1 MPRNRFQTNNLN
13 ELNERRRIQENGGRR
28 EIFGNNREDRRN
40 SGNYEPLEGEHVR
53 GERSR
58 RLLFD
63 DAIHPH
69 VTNVNSVLNNWARS
83 FNCYFFNST
92 NIIKEEPKYIKSYN
106 YTPNEFIFSKL
117 ESDIEN
123 PLFLGAEIEVDK
135 GGENDD
141 NAKYVI
147 DNLENCYIVHD
158 GSLRDGFEI
167 VTHPTTLDYHKQ
179 MNYREVFKELI
190 NRGYISHDATTCG
203 LHIHFN
209 RDYLSGNKTI
219 QDLCI
224 TKILFL
230 LEKYSENIERIAR
243 RSSNRY
249 SNNIKREK
257 EDDSLLDLLYKA
269 KGSGMFSSAK
279 YNSVNL
285 MHKNTVELRMFKGT
299 LKYDTYIAT
308 LEFVKNLVDISK
320 QVPLEDVQSVTFE
333 DIININPTEYL
344 IEYLRRRNIKIN

>member
-1 MPRNRFQTNNLN
+1 MSRNRFQTNNLN

-40 SGNYEPLEGEHVR
+40 SGNYEPLEGENIR

-58 RLLFD
+58 GLFID
-63 DAIHPH
+63 DAILPEMISNIDMNIDWSSHF
-69 VTNVNSVLNNWARS
+69 SS
-83 FNCYFFNST
+83 YFST
-92 NIIKEEPKYIKSYN
+92 NTKRRVKENIKPYN

-117 ESDIEN
+117 ESDIDN

-135 GGENDD
+135 GGEDDD

-147 DNLENCYIVHD
+147 DNLENCYVVHD

-167 VTHPTTLDYHKQ
+167 VTHPATLNYHKQ
-179 MNYREVFKELI
+179 MNYKEVFKELV
-190 NRGYISHDATTCG
+190 NKGYKAHDTVTCG

-209 RDYLSGNKTI
+209 RDYLSSNKTI

-230 LEKYSENIERIAR
+230 LERYCDNIEKLAR
-243 RSSNRY
+243 RQSNKY
-249 SNNIKREK
+249 SNNIKRNK

-269 KGSGMFSSAK
+269 KGSGMFNSAK
-279 YNSVNL
+279 YNAVNL
-285 MHKNTVELRMFKGT
+285 MHEKAVELRMFKGT
-299 LKYDTYIAT
+299 LKYETYMAT

-320 QVPLEDVQSVTFE
+320 QIPLDDIQSVTFE
-333 DIININPTEYL
+333 EIIDINPTEYL
-344 IEYLRRRNIKIN
+344 IEYLRKRGVINEI

>member
-28 EIFGNNREDRRN
+28 EIFGSNREDRRS
-40 SGNYEPLEGEHVR
+40 SGNYEPLEGENVR

-58 RLLFD
+58 RLVVVD
-63 DAIHPH
+63 DATHPDMIS
-69 VTNVNSVLNNWARS
+69 NIDMNIDWFNNFGS
-83 FNCYFFNST
+83 YFST
-92 NIIKEEPKYIKSYN
+92 NTKRRVKENIKPYN
-106 YTPNEFIFSKL
+106 YTPDEFIFSKL
-117 ESDIEN
+117 ERDVDN

-135 GGENDD
+135 GGEDDD

-147 DNLENCYIVHD
+147 DNLENCYVVHD

-167 VTHPTTLDYHKQ
+167 VTHPATLDYHKQ
-179 MNYREVFKELI
+179 MNYIEVFKELV
-190 NRGYISHDATTCG
+190 NRDYKSHDTTTCG

-209 RDYLSGNKTI
+209 RDYLSTNKTI

-230 LEKYSENIERIAR
+230 LEKYSDNVERIAR
-243 RSSNRY
+243 RSSNKY
-249 SNNIKREK
+249 SNKIKREK

-269 KGSGMFSSAK
+269 KCGGVYNSAK

-285 MHKNTVELRMFKGT
+285 LHGKTVELRMFKGT
-299 LKYDTYIAT
+299 LKYETYMAT

-320 QVPLEDVQSVTFE
+320 QIPLEDIQQVTFE
-333 DIININPTEYL
+333 EIIDINPTEYL
-344 IEYLRRRNIKIN
+344 IEYLRKRGVIN

>member
-28 EIFGNNREDRRN
+28 EIFGSNREDRRS
-40 SGNYEPLEGEHVR
+40 SGNYEPLEGENVR

-58 RLLFD
+58 RLVVVD
-63 DAIHPH
+63 DATHPDMIS
-69 VTNVNSVLNNWARS
+69 NIDMNINWFNNFGS
-83 FNCYFFNST
+83 YFST
-92 NIIKEEPKYIKSYN
+92 NTKRRVKENIKPYN
-106 YTPNEFIFSKL
+106 YTPDEFIFSKL
-117 ESDIEN
+117 ERDVDN

-135 GGENDD
+135 GGEDDD

-147 DNLENCYIVHD
+147 DNLENCYVVHD

-167 VTHPTTLDYHKQ
+167 VTHPATLDYHKQ
-179 MNYREVFKELI
+179 MNYIEVFKELV
-190 NRGYISHDATTCG
+190 NRDYKSHDTTTCG

-209 RDYLSGNKTI
+209 RDYLSTNKTI

-230 LEKYSENIERIAR
+230 LEKYSDNVERIAR
-243 RSSNRY
+243 RSSNKY
-249 SNNIKREK
+249 SNKIKREK

-269 KGSGMFSSAK
+269 KCGGVYNSAK

-285 MHKNTVELRMFKGT
+285 LHGKTVELRMFKGT
-299 LKYDTYIAT
+299 LKYETYMAT

-320 QVPLEDVQSVTFE
+320 QIPLEDIQQVTFE
-333 DIININPTEYL
+333 EIIDINPTEYL
-344 IEYLRRRNIKIN
+344 IEYLRKRGVIN

>member
-13 ELNERRRIQENGGRR
+13 ELNEKRRIQENRGRR
-28 EIFGNNREDRRN
+28 EIFGNNRGDRRY
-40 SGNYEPLEGEHVR
+40 SGNYEPLEGESVR

-58 RLLFD
+58 RMVVD
-63 DAIHPH
+63 DEIYSNIISNIN
-69 VTNVNSVLNNWARS
+69 TNLDWSSNFAS
-83 FNCYFFNST
+83 YFTTST
-92 NIIKEEPKYIKSYN
+92 SIIKEKPKYIKSYN
-106 YTPNEFIFSKL
+106 YIPNEFIFGKL
-117 ESDIEN
+117 GSDIDN

-135 GGENDD
+135 GGEDDD

-147 DNLENCYIVHD
+147 DNLENCYVVHD

-167 VTHPTTLDYHKQ
+167 VTHPATLDYHKQ
-179 MNYREVFKELI
+179 MNYIEVFKELV
-190 NRGYISHDATTCG
+190 NRNYKSHDTTTCG

-209 RDYLSGNKTI
+209 RDYLSTNKTI

-230 LEKYSENIERIAR
+230 LEKYSDNVERIAR
-243 RSSNRY
+243 RSSNKY
-249 SNNIKREK
+249 SNKIKREK

-269 KGSGMFSSAK
+269 KCGGVYNSVK

-285 MHKNTVELRMFKGT
+285 LHGKTVELRMFKGT
-299 LKYDTYIAT
+299 LKYETYMAT

-320 QVPLEDVQSVTFE
+320 QIPLEDIQQVTFE
-333 DIININPTEYL
+333 EIIDINPTEYL
-344 IEYLRRRNIKIN
+344 IEYLRKRGVIN

>member
-40 SGNYEPLEGEHVR
+40 SGNYESLEGEHVR

-58 RLLFD
+58 RLLVNN
-63 DAIHPH
+63 AIHP
-69 VTNVNSVLNNWARS
+69 NMLSIDWSNY
-83 FNCYFFNST
+83 YFST
-92 NIIKEEPKYIKSYN
+92 GTSIIKEKPKYIKSYN
-106 YTPNEFIFSKL
+106 YTPNEFIFSRL
-117 ESDIEN
+117 ESDVEN

-147 DNLENCYIVHD
+147 DNLENCYVVHD

-167 VTHPTTLDYHKQ
+167 VTHPTTLDFHKQ
-179 MNYREVFKELI
+179 MNYREVFKELL
-190 NRGYISHDATTCG
+190 NRGYISHDTTTCG

-209 RDYLSGNKTI
+209 RDYLSSNKTI

-230 LEKYSENIERIAR
+230 LEKYSKNIERIAR

-308 LEFVKNLVDISK
+308 LEFTKNLVDISK